1 VRFSILVNGSPKG
14 FFSISCGLKQGDY
27 LSPMLFIF
35 VMEALSSM
43 TSAVINEGLIE
54 GFTVGNATVTHL
66 LFSDDSLFFC

>member
-1 VRFSILVNGSPKG
+1 MRFSILINGSPKG
-14 FFSISCGLKQGDY
+14 FCSIQADS

-43 TSAVINEGLIE
+43 TSAAINEGLIE

-66 LFSDDSLFFC
+66 LFADDTFFC